1 MGLLAYWIINT
12 IRYKMKP
19 SVVAVFFFAN
29 SKSGAM
35 WEILRT
41 FAASKQTGTKKN
53 GFIISI

>member
-19 SVVAVFFFAN
+19 SVVAVFFLPTPKVVLCG
-29 SKSGAM
+29 KSYVPLQPVNKRA
-35 WEILRT
+35 
-41 FAASKQTGTKKN
+41 QKKN